1 MTLTVEVLISFLVI
15 GGALWSVIVGIV
27 FMRRGDAL
35 SRINAMGPATAL
47 GLPMLV
53 VGVFLAYWLRDGF
66 SWLLLLKTLATIGA
80 LIIVASVAT
89 NVLARAA
96 YLAGTPLDPSTDPNE
111 LDVSAERETG
121 RGPDGGARH

>member
-96 YLAGTPLDPSTDPNE
+96 YLGGTPLDPSTDPNE

>member
-1 MTLTVEVLISFLVI
+1 MTLAVEVLISFLVI

-121 RGPDGGARH
+121 RGPGGGAGH

>member
-1 MTLTVEVLISFLVI
+1 MTLAVEVLISFLVI